1 MGRFPYRKFNAP
13 EELEMKKSR
22 IAFIVAGSLAS
33 LVAVGLLAIGT
44 LAFVGE
50 SEKDGDGYLSTH
62 THQFEGGTRA
72 LATENLDVD
81 LDAGSFVL
89 DTEDLGK
96 VRLEVESRN
105 DKPVFVGIA
114 RTSDVENYLAG
125 VSHTTLTDVDTSP
138 FDADYAD
145 HAGDR
150 RPVAPAKSHIWAA
163 SEHGSGK
170 QTLHWDIEDGDYS
183 VVVMNADGSRGVDAD
198 VNAGANIPF
207 LDEIGWTALGSGG
220 FVLVI
225 GIALLAA
232 GIRRPGSPTG
242 TAPITDAA
250 PAAA

>member
-1 MGRFPYRKFNAP
+1 
-13 EELEMKKSR
+13 MKKSS
-22 IAFIVAGSLAS
+22 IALIVTGSLAS
-33 LVAVGLLAIGT
+33 LFALGLLAVGT

-50 SEKDGDGYLSTH
+50 SQKDSDGYLSTD

-81 LDAGSFVL
+81 LDAGDFVL

-114 RTSDVENYLAG
+114 RTSDVDDYLAG
-125 VSHTTLTDVDTSP
+125 VSHTTVTDVDTSP
-138 FDADYAD
+138 FDADYDD

-150 RPVAPAKSHIWAA
+150 RPVAPADSHIWAA

-170 QTLHWDIEDGDYS
+170 QTLHWQIEDGDYS
-183 VVVMNADGSRGVDAD
+183 VVVMNADGSPGVDAD
-198 VNAGANIPF
+198 VSTGANVPF
-207 LDEIGWTALGSGG
+207 LDEIGWSALASGG
-220 FVLVI
+220 FVLVL
-225 GIALLAA
+225 GIALLVT

-242 TAPITDAA
+242 TAPITNAA

>member
-1 MGRFPYRKFNAP
+1 
-13 EELEMKKSR
+13 MKARS
-22 IAFIVAGSLAS
+22 IALVVTGSLAT
-33 LVAVGLLAIGT
+33 LLAVGLLAGGG
-44 LAFVGE
+44 LALWGNAQ
-50 SEKDGDGYLSTH
+50 KDSDGYLSTN

-81 LDAGSFVL
+81 LDAGDLVL

-114 RTSDVENYLAG
+114 RTSDVDNYLAG
-125 VSHTTLTDVDTSP
+125 VSHTTITDVDTSP
-138 FDADYAD
+138 FDANYDD

-150 RPVAPAKSHIWAA
+150 HPVAPADSHIWAA

-183 VVVMNADGSRGVDAD
+183 VVVMNADGSPGVDAD
-198 VNAGANIPF
+198 VNAAANIPF

-220 FVLVI
+220 FVMAI
-225 GIALLAA
+225 GIALLVM
-232 GIRRPGSPTG
+232 GIRRPGNPTG